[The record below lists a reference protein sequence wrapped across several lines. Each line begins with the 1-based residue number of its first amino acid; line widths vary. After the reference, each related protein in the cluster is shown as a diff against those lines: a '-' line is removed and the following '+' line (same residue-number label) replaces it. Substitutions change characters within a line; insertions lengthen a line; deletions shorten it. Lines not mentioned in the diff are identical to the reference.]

1 MSVERIVRAYKR
13 RRTFRKKVRHWI
25 QDEAWIEKKEYEKD
39 EKYYH
44 CVKDILDNPSFQMM
58 SQFTQ
63 HGTTSTQAHCI
74 QVSYLSYRIAKK
86 LDLDFYTAARGGL
99 LHDLFLYDWH
109 THKQETG
116 NRFHGLTHPRV
127 ALKNAER
134 EFLLSRAEKDMI
146 LHHMWPLTIIPP
158 KTKEGYIIVYADK
171 HCTLAEVGTRISKR
185 LKKIENKRK
194 RINKKKKNKISVY
207 IVRNAVQGKI

>member
-44 CVKDILDNPSFQMM
+44 CVKDILNNPSFQMM

-86 LDLDFYTAARGGL
+86 LDLDFYTAAR
-99 LHDLFLYDWH
+99 
-109 THKQETG
+109 
-116 NRFHGLTHPRV
+116 
-127 ALKNAER
+127 
-134 EFLLSRAEKDMI
+134 
-146 LHHMWPLTIIPP
+146 
-158 KTKEGYIIVYADK
+158 
-171 HCTLAEVGTRISKR
+171 
-185 LKKIENKRK
+185 
-194 RINKKKKNKISVY
+194 
-207 IVRNAVQGKI
+207 

>member
-39 EKYYH
+39 EKYYR

-58 SQFTQ
+58 SQFIQ

-134 EFLLSRAEKDMI
+134 EFLLSRAENDF
-146 LHHMWPLTIIPP
+146 TSYVA
-158 KTKEGYIIVYADK
+158 TYDY
-171 HCTLAEVGTRISKR
+171 TS
-185 LKKIENKRK
+185 
-194 RINKKKKNKISVY
+194 
-207 IVRNAVQGKI
+207 